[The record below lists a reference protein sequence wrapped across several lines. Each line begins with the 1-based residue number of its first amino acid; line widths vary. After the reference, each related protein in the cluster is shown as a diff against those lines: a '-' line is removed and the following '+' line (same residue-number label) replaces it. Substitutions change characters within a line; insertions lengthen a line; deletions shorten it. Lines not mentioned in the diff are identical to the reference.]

1 MLNLKKYRAS
11 FDLILSAL
19 AVYSII
25 FIYSVRSD
33 LYNLFSKRAGNPS
46 FYLGII
52 LMIAIVLFYQY
63 YVGEI
68 NSYKTKELS
77 EEDKQHLAT
86 LEANIGHLK
95 FAIIS
100 GFSAIIIG
108 SLALINKII
117 PGFFITLVM
126 TYYADQNI

>member
-1 MLNLKKYRAS
+1 MIAIENYRAK

-46 FYLGII
+46 FYLGIV
-52 LMIAIVLFYQY
+52 LMVAIVLFYQY
-63 YVGEI
+63 YDAKI
-68 NSYKTKELS
+68 TSYKTKELS
-77 EEDKQHLAT
+77 VEEKQHLAI
-86 LEANIGHLK
+86 LQANIGHLK

-100 GFSAIIIG
+100 GFSAVIIG